1 LKILKTFYSFISMI
15 YKKSPLKQ
23 SESYSSTAMV
33 FHWLMA
39 LGLIANFAF
48 GTYMHDLPLSP
59 QKLQYY
65 SWHKW
70 AGMSLLGLVTLRLVW
85 RLVVRPPAL
94 LPAPAWQQK
103 VAHGLHWLLYIL
115 MFAIP
120 LSGWMMSSASGF
132 PVVLFGVWQLP
143 DLVPKDKP
151 LFEVLKDAHEA
162 LNTGLLVLVIVHVGA
177 ALKHHLVDRDGTLRR
192 MLPGRGK

>member
-1 LKILKTFYSFISMI
+1 MQKQTYSR
-15 YKKSPLKQ
+15 
-23 SESYSSTAMV
+23 TAIV
-33 FHWLMA
+33 FHWMMA

-70 AGMSLLGLVTLRLVW
+70 AGITLLGLVSLRLIW
-85 RLVVRPPAL
+85 RLVVRPSAL
-94 LPAPAWQQK
+94 LPGPAWHQK
-103 VAHGLHWLLYIL
+103 LAHLLHSLLYIL

-143 DLVPKDKP
+143 DLVPKDKQ
-151 LFEVLKDAHEA
+151 LFETLKEVHEA

-177 ALKHHLVDRDGTLRR
+177 ALKHQFVDRDATLGR
-192 MLPGRGK
+192 MLPWLEKSGN